1 MNINN
6 IDSYKDGGTMKLDT
20 TDGVYC
26 IDDRIRTVTKGAIF
40 KGYPENDNSNII
52 EDQDNIKS
60 NILEA
65 LSEYG
70 VDTFFDW
77 KPRVY
82 ELLNVL

>member
-40 KGYPENDNSNII
+40 KGYPKKDNSNII
-52 EDQDNIKS
+52 EDQDSIKS

-65 LSEYG
+65 LSEYI

-82 ELLNVL
+82 ELLNGV